1 MKKKLETAK
10 EVKPVAS
17 NSDLERHDRG
27 IVPCPP
33 SSFSLSFFLSSS
45 FDVIKIFLSFESA
58 LFPLERMS
66 TTETTIKAIKEEKIV
81 GKEKKNKILV
91 GDSVSR

>member
-1 MKKKLETAK
+1 M
-10 EVKPVAS
+10 
-17 NSDLERHDRG
+17 
-27 IVPCPP
+27 
-33 SSFSLSFFLSSS
+33 SSLLFFSFLFLSSS